1 MSNDPKADAVE
12 TPWAAEGAFITSA
25 VSTSGLPDQG
35 KVEIAFAGRSNVGK
49 STLLNALVGRKGL
62 AKASNTPGRTRML
75 NYFHLTGNQGALDC
89 YLVDMPGFGYARASK
104 KEISSWTG
112 LVKDYLRGR
121 VSLRRVFF
129 LVDARRG
136 LMKADKEVLGLLQEA
151 AVSTQVIMTKADKL
165 KISDRRKAYEKL
177 KADLKP
183 FVIVHPDI
191 LLTSALKKLGIDELR
206 AAVLDLCRNA

>member
-1 MSNDPKADAVE
+1 MSNNPKADAGE

-25 VSTSGLPDQG
+25 VSTAGLPETD

-104 KEISSWTG
+104 SEIKSWTA

-121 VSLRRVFF
+121 VNLMRVFF
-129 LVDARRG
+129 LVDTRRG
-136 LMKADKEVLGLLQEA
+136 LMKGDKEILELLQEA
-151 AVSTQVIMTKADKL
+151 AVSTQVILTKADKL
-165 KISDRRKAYEKL
+165 KISDREKAVEAVK
-177 KADLKP
+177 KDLKP
-183 FVIVHPDI
+183 YVIVYPDI
-191 LLTSALKKLGIDELR
+191 LLTSSLKKTGLDEVR
-206 AAVLDLCRNA
+206 AAVLEMCQSR